1 LQTRYI
7 HTILILVTCLCAA
20 TAQQYNFLNYDL
32 QAGLPNTNILDIYQD
47 NNSYLWIATD
57 AGGLCAFDGANFEII
72 NTKGGLA
79 SNVVYDVMED
89 EQDQLWVGTQNGISL
104 IKDQKVEGNFFEE
117 NIIHKIYQKSTE
129 ELWLGTEKG
138 LYVFDK
144 NTKKATKLRANP
156 KLNIAKINDL
166 LQIGTKLWIASSKGL
181 FALRGTDASL
191 IDVGEGE
198 INSLALDKN
207 NKLWT
212 AQKGVG
218 VVCLNPTSKK
228 IINQYTESNVRNAQ
242 TISIDKNEVWVGTQN
257 KGLQL
262 LNPKTNSW
270 QSVSQSQG
278 LANNNVQ
285 VITKDAWGNHWIGM
299 RGGGLDKYLGQYFIH
314 YNSNTGLNGNQIYA
328 ITQDRN
334 GKVWVSVDD
343 KGVSTIDFTGIQ
355 TDVDEQYIDSKCN
368 HIMEDSQGRLWF
380 STAGGGL
387 VMKDSLEYWVFN
399 ELDGLPSSW
408 IVTTVQDDSGDIW
421 VGTYADGIGRIVSAD
436 SMGIRVE
443 VFDTSSGLATPFI
456 TVMQKDDFGRIWY
469 GTKQGGLGYIE
480 DQVLFNIDDS
490 SLPKG
495 EISCLVFDEQN
506 QLWISVVGKGIYYT
520 DVEKS
525 AEKFQKLITDKSIA
539 NTNIE
544 QLIFDLEGNLWI
556 GTSLGLDK
564 VVLEQGEE
572 NALIH
577 FGLNEGFIG
586 VRTSRNAAMLDRDGH
601 LWFGTRNGLSMHTPG
616 NTQIKA
622 TPPKIHFTDV
632 SLMYESLPKTQ
643 YGHYLIQGDSLAP
656 NSVFKHNENNVGF
669 DYVAVNLD
677 YPYNL
682 TYSWRLDGLED
693 SWSPLNKSQSVPFT
707 NLNPGKYRF
716 QVKAVNQVGLSSNVI
731 SSSFEIKPALW
742 QSLWFQIL
750 AVLILALIA
759 YLFLQHRVN
768 QVRKRE
774 KAKRVQ
780 LEMQNELLSLEQKA
794 LQLQMNPHFIFN
806 ALNSIQSVVV
816 TQKTDIA
823 RDQIQNFAGLM
834 RGILTNSKKQSI
846 TLQEEFNTI
855 DKYLKVEQF
864 CQTKPFDYEIH
875 LPEGY
880 DPDEIVIPPMMIQ
893 PFVENAVFH
902 GVSHLE
908 QKGLI
913 QVIFKIENDL
923 LSCTILDNGVG
934 RKKSAQMSEKKAG
947 HQSVA
952 IEVTQKRLES
962 MKGKKNYKAFNIDDV
977 VNESGEVRGTKVTL
991 KLPLELT
998 F

>member
-1 LQTRYI
+1 MQNRFI
-7 HTILILVTCLCAA
+7 HTILIIITCLSAVS
-20 TAQQYNFLNYDL
+20 AQQYNFINYDL
-32 QAGLPNTNILDIYQD
+32 QAGLPNTSILDIYQD

-57 AGGLCAFDGANFEII
+57 GGGLCVFDGASFEVV
-72 NTKGGLA
+72 NAKSGLA
-79 SNVVYDVMED
+79 SNVVYDVIED
-89 EQDQLWVGTQNGISL
+89 ERNQLWVGTQNGISL
-104 IKDQKVEGNFFEE
+104 IEGQKVQSNYFEK
-117 NIIHKIYQKSTE
+117 NAVYKICIKSET
-129 ELWLGTEKG
+129 ELWIGTKKG
-138 LYVFDK
+138 LYIFDK
-144 NTKKATKLRANP
+144 NTKKATKLRAHP

-181 FALRGTDASL
+181 FSLRGTEANLMD
-191 IDVGEGE
+191 IEDGE

-207 NKLWT
+207 NKLWA

-218 VVCLNPTSKK
+218 VLCLNPTSKK
-228 IINQYTESNVRNAQ
+228 ILHQYIETNVRNAQ
-242 TISIDKNEVWVGTQN
+242 TISIDENEGWVGTQN
-257 KGLQL
+257 RGLQL
-262 LNPKTNSW
+262 LNSKTNIW

-285 VITKDAWGNHWIGM
+285 VISKDAWGNHWIGT
-299 RGGGLDKYLGQYFIH
+299 RDGGLDKFLGQYFVH
-314 YNSNTGLNGNQIYA
+314 YNSDTGLNGNQIYA
-328 ITQDRN
+328 IAQDST

-343 KGVSTIDFTGIQ
+343 KGVSTIDSTGIQ
-355 TDVDEQYIDSKCN
+355 TDVDEQYIDSKCT
-368 HIMEDSQGRLWF
+368 HIMEDNEGRIWF
-380 STAGGGL
+380 STSGGGL

-408 IVTTVQDDSGDIW
+408 IMTTVQDDAGDIW
-421 VGTYADGIGRIVSAD
+421 VGTYADGIGRIVSAND
-436 SMGIRVE
+436 MGIKVE
-443 VFDTSSGLATPFI
+443 LFGTSSGLADPFI
-456 TVMQKDDFGRIWY
+456 TVMRKDAFGRIWY

-480 DQVLFNIDDS
+480 NQIVHNINEL

-506 QLWISVVGKGIYYT
+506 QLWISVVGKGVYYT

-525 AEKFQKLITDKSIA
+525 SEKFQKLETNKNLAS
-539 NTNIE
+539 NNIE
-544 QLIFDLEGNLWI
+544 QLIFDQEDNLWI

-564 VVLEQGEE
+564 IMFSNGEE
-572 NALIH
+572 NSLIH
-577 FGLNEGFIG
+577 FGMNEGFIG
-586 VRTSRNAAMLDRDGH
+586 VRTTRNAAMLDDDGH
-601 LWFGTRNGLSMHTPG
+601 LWFGTRDGLSMHTPG

-622 TPPKIHFTDV
+622 TPPNIHFTDV
-632 SLMYESLPKTQ
+632 SLMYKALPQTQ
-643 YGHYLIQGDSLAP
+643 YAHYLIKGDSLAP
-656 NSVFKHNENNVGF
+656 KSVFKHNENNVGF
-669 DYVAVNLD
+669 DFKAVNLD
-677 YPYNL
+677 YPNNL
-682 TYSWRLDGLED
+682 TYAWRLDGFVD
-693 SWSPLNKSQSVPFT
+693 NWSPLNKTQSANFT
-707 NLNPGKYRF
+707 NLKPGKYRF
-716 QVKAVNQVGLSSNVI
+716 QVKAVNQVGLTSNTI

-742 QSLWFQIL
+742 QSIWFQAL
-750 AVLILALIA
+750 ALLILGLIA
-759 YLFLQHRVN
+759 YLFFQYRVN

-774 KAKRVQ
+774 KAKRTQ

-834 RGILTNSKKQSI
+834 RGILTNSKKTSI

-855 DKYLKVEQF
+855 DKYLKLEQF
-864 CQTKPFDYEIH
+864 CQTKAFDYEIK
-875 LPEGY
+875 LPDGY

-913 QVIFKIENDL
+913 QVIFIIENDL

-934 RKKSAQMSEKKAG
+934 RKKSAQMSVKKAG

-962 MKGKKNYKAFNIDDV
+962 MRGKKNYKAFNIDDV
-977 VNESGEVRGTKVTL
+977 VNEAGEVRGTKVTL